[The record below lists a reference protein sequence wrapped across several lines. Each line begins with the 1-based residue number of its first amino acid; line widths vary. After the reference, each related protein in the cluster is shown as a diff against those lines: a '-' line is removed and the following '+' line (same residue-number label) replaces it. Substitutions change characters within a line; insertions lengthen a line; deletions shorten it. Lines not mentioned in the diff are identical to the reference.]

1 MNRRAKG
8 SGFKMRSTNK
18 TTFKMMGSS
27 PARVDTVAQNN
38 DFWNQYDAGA
48 LDSQQQVNVT
58 QPNVV
63 QPTSPSPTTEPYTPE
78 FQSTSQLP
86 GEYFAD
92 ERAEPMATPEPT
104 PAPTPE
110 PTPEPAPETNTARDK
125 AGWNPWSKTM
135 STAFGK
141 SDNELSN
148 AALYGP
154 EQTFNP
160 YAPWTSAKPQPKLKN
175 YDEIMAAKYGRTA
188 FTKKKSKK
196 K

>member
-27 PARVDTVAQNN
+27 PVRQNE

-48 LDSQQQVNVT
+48 LDSQQPVNVT
-58 QPNVV
+58 
-63 QPTSPSPTTEPYTPE
+63 QPTSPSPTEEPYTPE
-78 FQSTSQLP
+78 FESTSQLP

-125 AGWNPWSKTM
+125 AGWNPWSKIM
-135 STAFGK
+135 SR
-141 SDNELSN
+141 
-148 AALYGP
+148 ALGI
-154 EQTFNP
+154 
-160 YAPWTSAKPQPKLKN
+160 SAKPQPKLKN
-175 YDEIMAAKYGRTA
+175 YDEIMAAKY
-188 FTKKKSKK
+188 
-196 K
+196 